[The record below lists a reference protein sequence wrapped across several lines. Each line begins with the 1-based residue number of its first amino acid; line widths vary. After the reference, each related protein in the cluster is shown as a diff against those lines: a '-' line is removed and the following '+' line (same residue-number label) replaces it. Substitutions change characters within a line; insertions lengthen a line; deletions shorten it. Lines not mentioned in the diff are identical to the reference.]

1 MAERV
6 CRGGPG
12 GHRAGDRGAAAGAG
26 GGAGHRDHAGRRRDA
41 GRVTAAPGAVAAMIQ
56 YCYQLDYGGDC
67 ASVNTALYQI
77 VTLRP
82 HVDTFVLA
90 ERYGIPGLKKL
101 ALQKF
106 ESLATAMV
114 KVDGNGDDFLRTMRY
129 LYDPPRRNKADV
141 LRRVALKLC
150 ADHLG
155 TAVLGIGKTVS
166 GTVTLMEEIPEF
178 RSDLFEI
185 LATRW
190 K

>member
-1 MAERV
+1 MSKRVVDLSAE
-6 CRGGPG
+6 
-12 GHRAGDRGAAAGAG
+12 D
-26 GGAGHRDHAGRRRDA
+26 
-41 GRVTAAPGAVAAMIQ
+41 PGAVAAMIQ

-67 ASVNTALYQI
+67 PSVNAALYHV

-82 HVDTFVLA
+82 HVDTFMLA

-106 ESLATAMV
+106 DGLATAMV
-114 KVDGNGDDFLRTMRY
+114 KVNGNEEDFLQTIRY
-129 LYDPPRRNKADV
+129 LYEAPRRNKADV
-141 LRRVALKLC
+141 MRRVALKLC

-166 GTVTLMEEIPEF
+166 GMVNLMEEIPEF
-178 RSDLFEI
+178 RSDLFEV

>member
-1 MAERV
+1 MSKRVVDLSAE
-6 CRGGPG
+6 
-12 GHRAGDRGAAAGAG
+12 D
-26 GGAGHRDHAGRRRDA
+26 
-41 GRVTAAPGAVAAMIQ
+41 PGAVAAMIQ

-67 ASVNTALYQI
+67 ASVNAALYHV

-82 HVDTFVLA
+82 HVDTFMLA

-106 ESLATAMV
+106 DGLATAMV
-114 KVDGNGDDFLRTMRY
+114 KVNGNEEDFLQTIRY
-129 LYDPPRRNKADV
+129 LYEAPRRNKADV
-141 LRRVALKLC
+141 MRRVALKLC

-166 GTVTLMEEIPEF
+166 GMVNLMEEIPEF
-178 RSDLFEI
+178 RSDLFEV

>member
-1 MAERV
+1 MSKRVVDLSAE
-6 CRGGPG
+6 
-12 GHRAGDRGAAAGAG
+12 D
-26 GGAGHRDHAGRRRDA
+26 
-41 GRVTAAPGAVAAMIQ
+41 PGAVAAMIQ

-67 ASVNTALYQI
+67 PSANKALYQV

-106 ESLATAMV
+106 EGLAAVMV
-114 KVDGNGDDFLRTMRY
+114 KIAGNEDDFLQTVRY
-129 LYDPPRRNKADV
+129 LYDPPRRNKADI

-166 GTVTLMEEIPEF
+166 GMVNLMEDIPEF
-178 RSDLFEI
+178 RSDLFEL